1 MARKHTKDVINS
13 AVPKMQKRATS
24 VITSVKY
31 RMALSTA
38 FFAGK
43 SKAVQVLLKRKG
55 NGESVEMELE
65 VSTRKLAPG
74 KSLGLLSL
82 L

>member
-13 AVPKMQKRATS
+13 AVPKMQKK
-24 VITSVKY
+24 KY